1 LYGVRYVLAVDQMLQ
16 SIGAAFG
23 EHDLETLLERDAD
36 MPPAA
41 ISKVVIEWISPENF
55 RNGRSVPAEY
65 RRSEEGLECVCLSSA
80 RASGFDRLLRRD

>member
-1 LYGVRYVLAVDQMLQ
+1 VVDQMLQ

-23 EHDLETLLERDAD
+23 DLETLLERDAD

-41 ISKVVIEWISPENF
+41 ISKLVIEWISPDNF

-65 RRSEEGLECVCLSSA
+65 RRSEEGL
-80 RASGFDRLLRRD
+80 